1 MGTIITP
8 RPPLNL
14 FEVVRTE
21 IGSDWQTI
29 YDVPSYTIPAN
40 GPNPLRVVGTAAIM
54 TGLAVC
60 PLTPAGATIS
70 ARVLAANGADN
81 FLLIDGAF
89 SPSGDFLSI
98 SLDRQVLRNGEQL
111 QVKCA
116 AAQTAM
122 THFSFI
128 LNQREEFTE
137 IPT

>member
-1 MGTIITP
+1 MATITTP

-14 FEVVRTE
+14 FEVVRTQ

-40 GPNPLRVVGTAAIM
+40 GPNPSRVVGTAAIM

-81 FLLIDGAF
+81 FLLIDGAIA
-89 SPSGDFLSI
+89 PAGDFLSI
-98 SLDRQVLRNGEQL
+98 SLDRQVLRNGERL
-111 QVKCA
+111 QVKCGEE
-116 AAQTAM
+116 QSAM

-137 IPT
+137 ILA